1 MYRGWK
7 SAGCRG
13 WPVPKR
19 GFGYGSIITSA
30 QVKRQGADADGS
42 IVNSIDN
49 NNTECNSEVMRK
61 ELKLSPSFKRDF
73 AFAVMIDGIVIALC
87 HSYSSAI
94 ILALKYQGEL
104 PRRSVE
110 VMMVSCKFGQVF
122 IE

>member
-19 GFGYGSIITSA
+19 GFGYGSTITSA

-49 NNTECNSEVMRK
+49 NNTECNSDVMKK
-61 ELKLSPSFKRDF
+61 ELKLSPTFEKDF

-87 HSYSSAI
+87 HSYSAAS
-94 ILALKYQGEL
+94 ILARDYRKPSSRLD
-104 PRRSVE
+104 VNV
-110 VMMVSCKFGQVF
+110 VMVRGKFGQVF
-122 IE
+122 EE